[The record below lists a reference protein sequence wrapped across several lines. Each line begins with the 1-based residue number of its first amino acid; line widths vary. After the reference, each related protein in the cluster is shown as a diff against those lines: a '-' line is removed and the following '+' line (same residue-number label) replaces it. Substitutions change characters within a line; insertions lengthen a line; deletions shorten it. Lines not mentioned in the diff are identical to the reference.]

1 MPFNFGFNEEALHSI
16 KRQLQ
21 DLHLDF
27 RRGSFFWDEMSLTI
41 DVKYDAQKMP
51 FEGFI
56 DYGKEEIEDNN
67 TEFTDQLADAHTDR
81 HGSSLSLF
89 PPLKQ
94 RNMVT

>member
-1 MPFNFGFNEEALHSI
+1 MRRLYTQSNVSYRIYIWISGE
-16 KRQLQ
+16 
-21 DLHLDF
+21 DL
-27 RRGSFFWDEMSLTI
+27 FFWDEMSLTI

-89 PPLKQ
+89 SPLKQ
-94 RNMVT
+94 RNLVT

>member
-1 MPFNFGFNEEALHSI
+1 
-16 KRQLQ
+16 
-21 DLHLDF
+21 
-27 RRGSFFWDEMSLTI
+27 
-41 DVKYDAQKMP
+41 MP

-94 RNMVT
+94 RNLVT